1 MRKLIFAVITLLA
14 VFNLISAYSGY
25 KIDNSDQN
33 VAKKGYTV
41 EDIRSSI
48 R

>member
-25 KIDNSDQN
+25 LNDNNDQ
-33 VAKKGYTV
+33 TV
-41 EDIRSSI
+41 IERVEGINDSKS
-48 R
+48 